1 MLPTQLVILAAFQM
15 TLIVK
20 WQVADVVGPSRNL
33 GIDTNTFSDT
43 QICMSPLLGFN
54 RQQWPI
60 DHHYN
65 TSYF

>member
-1 MLPTQLVILAAFQM
+1 M

-20 WQVADVVGPSRNL
+20 WQVADIGPSRNL

-54 RQQWPI
+54 RHQWPI
-60 DHHYN
+60 DHHYKILI
-65 TSYF
+65 FDQFVIL